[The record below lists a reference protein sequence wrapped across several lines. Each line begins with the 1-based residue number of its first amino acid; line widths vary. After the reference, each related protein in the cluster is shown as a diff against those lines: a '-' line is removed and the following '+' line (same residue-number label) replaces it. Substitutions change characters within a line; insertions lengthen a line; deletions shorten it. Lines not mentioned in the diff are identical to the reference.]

1 VPELLA
7 RVEFPLMK
15 SFSGKRKK
23 NTGSCVGY
31 RRFRMERNTLQMMKH
46 LAIQQPE
53 DLFNK

>member
-31 RRFRMERNTLQMMKH
+31 RCFRMERNTLQMMKH

-53 DLFNK
+53 DLLNK